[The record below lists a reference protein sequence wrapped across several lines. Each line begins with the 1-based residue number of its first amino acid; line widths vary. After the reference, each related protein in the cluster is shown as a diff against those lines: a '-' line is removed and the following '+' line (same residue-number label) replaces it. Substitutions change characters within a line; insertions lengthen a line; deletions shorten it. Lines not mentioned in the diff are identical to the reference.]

1 MLEAV
6 KKMVLLEMVKKM
18 VILLEEKTKN
28 NKFVCE
34 YNGDTA
40 LRDGRVCGQ

>member
-6 KKMVLLEMVKKM
+6 KKMVMLLQ
-18 VILLEEKTKN
+18 EKTN
-28 NKFVCE
+28 NYKFVCE